1 MCAKARA
8 IPKDLVVSDDAP
20 WFGRCGVC
28 TLPPN
33 RRPPGS
39 VQLFL
44 KGLSVLLE
52 DGSGAAQC
60 WADGD
65 AAWALLGAW
74 HGARD
79 CPEVAALVKRHGRL
93 SVREAWVHPDDWDG
107 SAAQQITVRGRSV
120 LSESEA
126 APIVSLIQRA
136 LEQPSVV
143 VRPSFLS
150 QPCLVRSRSDAAQVW
165 ASRAQELQDI
175 NAEAQQP
182 LDELAVLAQLPADC
196 QVRET
201 CLGGRQV
208 RAAMRRWPY
217 LRAASVEKLDA
228 RAELACILAG
238 FHRPAGA

>member
-1 MCAKARA
+1 MCQSTRVV
-8 IPKDLVVSDDAP
+8 PPDLVVSDDAP

-28 TLPPN
+28 TLPPA
-33 RRPPGS
+33 RRPPGA
-39 VQLFL
+39 VQLFV

-74 HGARD
+74 RGARD

-107 SAAQQITVRGRSV
+107 SAAQQISVRGRSV

-143 VRPSFLS
+143 VRPSLLLLLS
-150 QPCLVRSRSDAAQVW
+150 GRVLTQRRRAGVGLSRTGATGRKPGGATAARRAGGLGT
-165 ASRAQELQDI
+165 ASCR
-175 NAEAQQP
+175 
-182 LDELAVLAQLPADC
+182 LP
-196 QVRET
+196 
-201 CLGGRQV
+201 G
-208 RAAMRRWPY
+208 
-217 LRAASVEKLDA
+217 S
-228 RAELACILAG
+228 
-238 FHRPAGA
+238 